1 MNSAYNKYKS
11 ELDNYIS
18 SLVYK
23 DTPELLKESMSY
35 SLNLPCK
42 RVRGVL
48 TLASYNLLKPDY
60 NIALPFAAAI
70 EMIHCYSLIH
80 DDLPAMDNDDLR
92 RGMPSNHIKF
102 GEDIAIL
109 AGDALLNYAFETMLE
124 FCIENN
130 YSKEYILAMS
140 EIAKRAGVSGMIAGQ
155 IADITFNAD
164 SGNKKTLEFIHS
176 HKTSDMLIAS
186 ISAGLFLAGAT
197 ERQVADGQNYAFHLG
212 MAFQIIDDILDF
224 TSSSDVLGKSI
235 GKDQKNNKLSW
246 VTLNGIDKAKN
257 DAKKHTLDA
266 CNYISNGFENSKF
279 LEDFAMSLLERV
291 S

>member
-11 ELDNYIS
+11 ELDKYIS
-18 SLVYK
+18 CLEYK
-23 DTPELLKESMSY
+23 DAPDLLKASMSY

-48 TLASYNLLKPDY
+48 TLASYNLLKQDY

-124 FCIENN
+124 SCIENN

-164 SGNKKTLEFIHS
+164 SGNKKALEFIHS

-235 GKDQKNNKLSW
+235 GKDKKNNKLSW

-266 CNYISNGFENSKF
+266 CNYISNGFDNSKF